1 MFRQAWQKFKRRR
14 PGFRFH
20 AMYAEHQK
28 SAKAPWVRVAYVIAG
43 IVVLLVGIVA
53 LPAPGPGM
61 LIVALGAG
69 IIARESEKLANALDR
84 FEVVLRRKWRELRP
98 SHR

>member
-1 MFRQAWQKFKRRR
+1 MFKAAWQKFKNRR

-20 AMYAEHQK
+20 GMYKEHQK
-28 SAKAPWVRVAYVIAG
+28 SQTKPWKRVAYIVG
-43 IVVLLVGIVA
+43 GVVVLLVGIVA

-69 IIARESEKLANALDR
+69 IIARESERLANALDR
-84 FEVVLRRKWRELRP
+84 FEVFLRRKWREMRP
-98 SHR
+98 SH

>member
-1 MFRQAWQKFKRRR
+1 VLKAAWKKFKNRR

-20 AMYAEHQK
+20 GMYREHQK
-28 SAKAPWVRVAYVIAG
+28 SAKAPWVRAAYLIGG
-43 IVVLLVGIVA
+43 IVVVIVGIIA

-69 IIARESEKLANALDR
+69 LIARESERLANALDR
-84 FEVVLRRKWRELRP
+84 FEVFLRRKWRELRP
-98 SHR
+98 SQR

>member
-1 MFRQAWQKFKRRR
+1 MFKAAWKKFKNRR

-20 AMYAEHQK
+20 GMYQEHQK
-28 SAKAPWVRVAYVIAG
+28 AAKAPWKRVAYIVG
-43 IVVLLVGIVA
+43 GVVVLVVGLIA

-69 IIARESEKLANALDR
+69 MIARESEKLANALDR
-84 FEVVLRRKWRELRP
+84 FEVYLRRKWREIRP
-98 SHR
+98 A